1 MFLYEKNGKLNF
13 QFGSGQLPTPTPTLE
28 LDKKELR
35 IGSTIIPESGE
46 IVTKAVKMADK
57 YFDTIQD
64 AIDNA
69 ELGAVITLLTNLE
82 SEKCEIGVDQEVVID
97 LNGYKLTNKG
107 DVHTIVNKG
116 KVTVLD
122 NSNTGKGEVDN
133 TAHEHAA
140 FYNDIDAIA
149 TLIGCTF
156 NRSQDKGTSSSA
168 NGNSWY
174 TLFNQG
180 TLTLSGDIKVLQ
192 NNAGYSSLIENGW
205 YDGTKNTEKK
215 VSKLI
220 INSGEF
226 INGKNTVKNDDFG
239 VMVINGGKF
248 TNAGDG
254 AVVLTY
260 NEATI
265 NGGEFI
271 ASGNTTGVI
280 GGGYI
285 NDESDKGVV
294 VINGGIFKANNPT
307 KNLFSVGS
315 GVVNGGSITINGGT
329 FYGNVGK
336 TLPYDVINN
345 GGKIIG

>member
-1 MFLYEKNGKLNF
+1 MFLYEKNGKLNI
-13 QFGSGQLPTPTPTLE
+13 QLGSVTLPSDTPTLE
-28 LDKKELR
+28 LTKNELR
-35 IGSTIIPESGE
+35 IGSTIIPKSGE

-69 ELGAVITLLTNLE
+69 EIGAVITLLTNLE
-82 SEKCEIGVDQEVVID
+82 SEKCEIGVGQEIVID

-116 KVTVLD
+116 KVVVKG
-122 NSNTGKGEVDN
+122 NGEVDN
-133 TAHEHAA
+133 TAHNHAA
-140 FYNDIDAIA
+140 FYNDIDATA

-174 TLFNQG
+174 TIFNQG

-205 YDGTKNTEKK
+205 YDGSKNTEKK
-215 VSKLI
+215 VAKLI

-226 INGKNTVKNDDFG
+226 TNGKNTVKNDDFG

-285 NDESDKGVV
+285 NDESDKGIV
-294 VINGGIFKANNPT
+294 VINGGIFRANNVI

-315 GVVNGGSITINGGT
+315 GVVNGGSVTINGGT
-329 FYGNVGK
+329 LYGNIGK

>member
-13 QFGSGQLPTPTPTLE
+13 QFGSGQIPTPTPSLE

-35 IGSTIIPESGE
+35 IGATIVPESGE
-46 IVTKAVKMADK
+46 IVTKAVKMADE

-69 ELGAVITLLTNLE
+69 KLGEVITLLSNLE
-82 SEKCEIGVDQEVVID
+82 SEKCEIGAEQDIVID

-122 NSNTGKGEVDN
+122 SSNTDKGEVDN
-133 TAHEHAA
+133 TAHQHAA
-140 FYNDIDAIA
+140 FYNDIDATA

-156 NRSQDKGTSSSA
+156 NRSQDAGTSSSA

-174 TLFNQG
+174 TIFNQG
-180 TLTLSGDIKVLQ
+180 NLVLNGNIKVLQ

-215 VSKLI
+215 IAKLI

-226 INGKNTVKNDDFG
+226 TNGKNTVKNDDFG
-239 VMVINGGKF
+239 FLIIDDGKF
-248 TNAGDG
+248 TNNGDG

-285 NDESDKGVV
+285 NDESDKGIV
-294 VINGGIFKANNPT
+294 VINGGIFRANNAI

-315 GVVNGGSITINGGT
+315 GVIEGGSITINEGT
-329 FYGNVGK
+329 FYGNIEK
-336 TLPYDVINN
+336 TLPYEIINN
-345 GGKIIG
+345 GGKIIA

>member
-13 QFGSGQLPTPTPTLE
+13 QFGSGQIPTPTPTLE

-35 IGSTIIPESGE
+35 IGATIVPENGE
-46 IVTKAVKMADK
+46 IVTKAVKMANE

-69 ELGAVITLLTNLE
+69 KLGAVITLLSNLE
-82 SEKCEIGVDQEVVID
+82 SEKCEIGTEQDIVID

-122 NSNTGKGEVDN
+122 SSNTSKGEVDN
-133 TAHEHAA
+133 TAHQHAA
-140 FYNDIDAIA
+140 FYNDIDATA

-156 NRSQDKGTSSSA
+156 NRSQDAGTSSSA

-174 TLFNQG
+174 TIFNQG
-180 TLTLSGDIKVLQ
+180 NLVLNGDIKVLQ

-215 VSKLI
+215 IAKLI
-220 INSGEF
+220 INAGEF
-226 INGKNTVKNDDFG
+226 TNGKNTVKNDDFG
-239 VMVINGGKF
+239 VLIIDGGKF
-248 TNAGDG
+248 TNSGDG

-285 NDESDKGVV
+285 NDESDKGTV
-294 VINGGIFKANNPT
+294 VINGGTFKANNAA
-307 KNLFSVGS
+307 KNLFSIGS
-315 GVVNGGSITINGGT
+315 GVAEGGSVTINGGT
-329 FYGNVGK
+329 FYGTVSK
-336 TLPYDVINN
+336 TLPYEVINN
-345 GGKIIG
+345 GGKIIA

>member
-46 IVTKAVKMADK
+46 IVTKAIKMADK

-82 SEKCEIGVDQEVVID
+82 SEKCEIGVDQEIVID

-116 KVTVLD
+116 KVVVK
-122 NSNTGKGEVDN
+122 GGGEVDN
-133 TAHEHAA
+133 TANKHAA

-174 TLFNQG
+174 TIFNQG
-180 TLTLSGDIKVLQ
+180 TLTLSGDMKVLQ
-192 NNAGYSSLIENGW
+192 NNAGYSSLIENCW
-205 YDGTKNTEKK
+205 YDGSKNTEKK
-215 VSKLI
+215 VAKLI

-226 INGKNTVKNDDFG
+226 VEGLNTIKNDDFG
-239 VMVINGGKF
+239 KLVINNGKF
-248 TNAGDG
+248 INSGDS
-254 AVVLTY
+254 AVILTY

-265 NGGEFI
+265 NNGEFI
-271 ASGNTTGVI
+271 AKGKTTGVVAN
-280 GGGYI
+280 GYAD
-285 NDESDKGVV
+285 DESDKGIV
-294 VINGGIFKANNPT
+294 VINNGIFRANNAN
-307 KNLFSVGS
+307 KNLFSIGS
-315 GVVNGGSITINGGT
+315 VDTKGGSITINGGT
-329 FYGNVGK
+329 FYGNISNK
-336 TLPYDVINN
+336 LPYEVINIS
-345 GGKIIG
+345 GKIIN

>member
-1 MFLYEKNGKLNF
+1 MVFIY
-13 QFGSGQLPTPTPTLE
+13 
-28 LDKKELR
+28 
-35 IGSTIIPESGE
+35 I
-46 IVTKAVKMADK
+46 
-57 YFDTIQD
+57 
-64 AIDNA
+64 
-69 ELGAVITLLTNLE
+69 
-82 SEKCEIGVDQEVVID
+82 
-97 LNGYKLTNKG
+97 
-107 DVHTIVNKG
+107 
-116 KVTVLD
+116 
-122 NSNTGKGEVDN
+122 
-133 TAHEHAA
+133 
-140 FYNDIDAIA
+140 
-149 TLIGCTF
+149 
-156 NRSQDKGTSSSA
+156 
-168 NGNSWY
+168 
-174 TLFNQG
+174 
-180 TLTLSGDIKVLQ
+180 IKVLQ

-205 YDGTKNTEKK
+205 YDGSKNTEKK

-226 INGKNTVKNDDFG
+226 TNGKNTVKNDDFG

-285 NDESDKGVV
+285 SDESDKGIV

-315 GVVNGGSITINGGT
+315 GVVSGGSVTINGGT
-329 FYGNVGK
+329 LYGNVGK
-336 TLPYDVINN
+336 TLPYDVVNN

>member
-1 MFLYEKNGKLNF
+1 MFLYEKNGKLNI
-13 QFGSGQLPTPTPTLE
+13 QFGSVTLPSDTPTLE
-28 LDKKELR
+28 LTKNELR

-46 IVTKAVKMADK
+46 IVTKDVKMADK

-64 AIDNA
+64 AIDDA
-69 ELGAVITLLTNLE
+69 EIGAVITLLTNLE
-82 SEKCEIGVDQEVVID
+82 SEKCEIGIDQEIVID

-116 KVTVLD
+116 KVIVRG
-122 NSNTGKGEVDN
+122 NGEVDN
-133 TAHEHAA
+133 TAHNHAA
-140 FYNDIDAIA
+140 FYNDIDATA

-174 TLFNQG
+174 TIFNQG

-192 NNAGYSSLIENGW
+192 NNAGYSSLVENGW
-205 YDGTKNTEKK
+205 YDGSKNTEKK

-226 INGKNTVKNDDFG
+226 TNGKNTVKNDDFG

-285 NDESDKGVV
+285 NDESDKGIV
-294 VINGGIFKANNPT
+294 VINGGIFRANNVI

-315 GVVNGGSITINGGT
+315 GVVNGGSVTINGGT
-329 FYGNVGK
+329 LYGNIGK

>member
-1 MFLYEKNGKLNF
+1 MFLYEKNGKLNI
-13 QFGSGQLPTPTPTLE
+13 QFGSVTLPSDTPTLE
-28 LDKKELR
+28 LTKNELR

-69 ELGAVITLLTNLE
+69 EIGAVITLLTNLE
-82 SEKCEIGVDQEVVID
+82 SEKCEIGIDQEIVID

-116 KVTVLD
+116 KVVVKG
-122 NSNTGKGEVDN
+122 SGEVDN
-133 TAHEHAA
+133 IAHNHAA
-140 FYNDIDAIA
+140 FYNDIDATA

-205 YDGTKNTEKK
+205 YDGSKNTEKK
-215 VSKLI
+215 VAKLI

-226 INGKNTVKNDDFG
+226 TNGKNTVKNDDFG
-239 VMVINGGKF
+239 VVIINGGKF

-254 AVVLTY
+254 AVILTY

-285 NDESDKGVV
+285 NDESDKGIV
-294 VINGGIFKANNPT
+294 VINGGMFRANNST

-315 GVVNGGSITINGGT
+315 GVVNGGSVTINSGT
-329 FYGNVGK
+329 LYGNIGK

>member
-82 SEKCEIGVDQEVVID
+82 SEKCEIGVGQEVVID

-174 TLFNQG
+174 TIFNQG
-180 TLTLSGDIKVLQ
+180 SLTLSGDIKVLQ

-205 YDGTKNTEKK
+205 YDGSKNTEKK
-215 VSKLI
+215 VAKLI

-226 INGKNTVKNDDFG
+226 VEGLNTIKNDDFG
-239 VMVINGGKF
+239 KLVINNGKF
-248 TNAGDG
+248 INSGDS
-254 AVVLTY
+254 AVILTY

-265 NGGEFI
+265 NNGEFI
-271 ASGNTTGVI
+271 AKGKTTGVVAN
-280 GGGYI
+280 GYAD
-285 NDESDKGVV
+285 DESDKGIV
-294 VINGGIFKANNPT
+294 VINNGIFRANNAN
-307 KNLFSVGS
+307 KNLFSIGS
-315 GVVNGGSITINGGT
+315 VDTKGGSITINGGT
-329 FYGNVGK
+329 FYGNISNK
-336 TLPYDVINN
+336 LPYEVINIS
-345 GGKIIG
+345 GKIIN

>member
-140 FYNDIDAIA
+140 FYNDVDAIA

-180 TLTLSGDIKVLQ
+180 TLTLNGDIKVLQ

-205 YDGTKNTEKK
+205 YDGSKNTEKK
-215 VSKLI
+215 VAKLI

-226 INGKNTVKNDDFG
+226 TNGKNTVKNDDFWC
-239 VMVINGGKF
+239 NG
-248 TNAGDG
+248 
-254 AVVLTY
+254 
-260 NEATI
+260 
-265 NGGEFI
+265 
-271 ASGNTTGVI
+271 SQWW
-280 GGGYI
+280 
-285 NDESDKGVV
+285 
-294 VINGGIFKANNPT
+294 
-307 KNLFSVGS
+307 
-315 GVVNGGSITINGGT
+315 
-329 FYGNVGK
+329 
-336 TLPYDVINN
+336 
-345 GGKIIG
+345 